1 MTSPERAFYS
11 FPPGPPR
18 SIEEPRFPFPTFLLY
33 PPPVLPETTVLILAA
48 LWYLGGFGYAVWS
61 LRQGTYRPG
70 RWTLAIMALGG
81 TLQTVF
87 LHWRGRAIGGCPMT
101 TPFELLTFI
110 SWSIVIL
117 YFIIGPAYRL
127 SLLGVFTAPLAL
139 LFQIS
144 AFLRPDAFAAAVP
157 KTTHSFWGE
166 LHAALALVS
175 YGAFALASVAGL
187 MFLLQDRQLK
197 QHRIS
202 PVLRQLP
209 PIHYL
214 TRAIRG
220 LLMTGTGLLTL
231 GILSAYRMEK
241 HPPPEK
247 LAIVWLVWFLYAGLI
262 AYESWRGMSARRAAA
277 TAAFGFLIPIISLWF
292 IGRH

>member
-1 MTSPERAFYS
+1 MSRE
-11 FPPGPPR
+11 
-18 SIEEPRFPFPTFLLY
+18 LL
-33 PPPVLPETTVLILAA
+33 VLILAA
-48 LWYLGGFGYAVWS
+48 VCYLGAFGYAVVS
-61 LRQGTYRPG
+61 LRHGTYQPG
-70 RWTLAIMALGG
+70 RWTLLILGIAALF
-81 TLQTVF
+81 QTVF
-87 LHWRGRAIGGCPMT
+87 LSWRGQAIGGCPMT

-110 SWSIVIL
+110 SWSIVVL

-144 AFLRPDAFAAAVP
+144 ALLRPEALAPPVP
-157 KTTHSFWGE
+157 RLTHSFWGE

-175 YGAFALASVAGL
+175 YGAFALASAAGL

-220 LLMTGTGLLTL
+220 LLLTGTGLLT
-231 GILSAYRMEK
+231 IAIVSAYRMEK
-241 HPPPEK
+241 LPPSSK
-247 LAIVWLVWFLYAGLI
+247 LTIVWIVWALYASLI
-262 AYESWRGMSARRAAA
+262 AYEYSRGMSARRAAA
-277 TAAFGFLIPIISLWF
+277 TAAFGFLIPVISLWF

>member
-1 MTSPERAFYS
+1 MSPE
-11 FPPGPPR
+11 
-18 SIEEPRFPFPTFLLY
+18 I
-33 PPPVLPETTVLILAA
+33 TVLVLAA
-48 LWYLGGFGYAVWS
+48 LCYLGGFGYAVWS

-70 RWTLAIMALGG
+70 RWMLGVLAIGVV
-81 TLQTVF
+81 LQTLF

-101 TPFELLTFI
+101 TPFELLTFV
-110 SWSIVIL
+110 SWSIVVL
-117 YFIIGPAYRL
+117 YFIIGPTYRL
-127 SLLGVFTAPLAL
+127 SLLGVFTSPLAL
-139 LFQIS
+139 IFQVS
-144 AFLRPDAFAAAVP
+144 AFLRPDAFAAPVR
-157 KTTHSFWGE
+157 KLTHSFWGE

-197 QHRIS
+197 THRIS

-220 LLMTGTGLLTL
+220 LLITGTALLTL
-231 GILSAYRMEK
+231 GIVSAYRVEK
-241 HPPPEK
+241 PTPPEK
-247 LAIVWLVWFLYAGLI
+247 LAIVWIIWALYAGLI
-262 AYESWRGMSARRAAA
+262 AYESWRGMSARRAATA
-277 TAAFGFLIPIISLWF
+277 AAFGFLVPVISLWF

>member
-1 MTSPERAFYS
+1 MTPE
-11 FPPGPPR
+11 
-18 SIEEPRFPFPTFLLY
+18 II
-33 PPPVLPETTVLILAA
+33 VLILAA
-48 LWYLGGFGYAVWS
+48 LCYMAGFGYAVWS

-70 RWTLAIMALGG
+70 RWTLVILGIG
-81 TLQTVF
+81 GILQTVF

-110 SWSIVIL
+110 SWSIVVF
-117 YFIIGPAYRL
+117 YFIIGPTYRL

-139 LFQIS
+139 IFQIT
-144 AFLRPDAFAAAVP
+144 AFLRPDAFAAPVR
-157 KTTHSFWGE
+157 KLTHSFWGE
-166 LHAALALVS
+166 LHAALSLVS
-175 YGAFALASVAGL
+175 YGAFALASVAGV

-202 PVLRQLP
+202 PVLGQLP

-220 LLMTGTGLLTL
+220 LLITGTALLTI
-231 GILSAYRMEK
+231 GIASAYRMEK
-241 HPPPEK
+241 QPPLEK
-247 LAIVWLVWFLYAGLI
+247 LAIVWLVWALYAGLI

-277 TAAFGFLIPIISLWF
+277 TAAFGFLIPIVSLWF
-292 IGRH
+292 IRRH